1 MDPMGMDI
9 VTPPKRNVKT
19 SLKFTTIEVGFCCSF
34 LFGSRYIYICVYIYI
49 YIWYVYMWCRNC
61 NHSKLDVELSN
72 TFGFQKGLLLT
83 VHILSTQG
91 WLHIYYYI
99 LLWQLLTKWFIIHQK
114 LFCIVIR
121 DASPNFPRTF
131 LVVHFWI
138 KAFFIS
144 ILHHIA
150 IFVCSTG
157 STVTPWWISGTDVH
171 LDRSRWLEHGQ
182 RQSFQPLRS
191 NPLEHVGSLVEM
203 SDLRN
208 FGSDQSRNL
217 INPGIKPCSFGMVE
231 H

>member
-1 MDPMGMDI
+1 MI
-9 VTPPKRNVKT
+9 
-19 SLKFTTIEVGFCCSF
+19 C
-34 LFGSRYIYICVYIYI
+34 IYV
-49 YIWYVYMWCRNC
+49 CRNC

-157 STVTPWWISGTDVH
+157 STVTPWWISGTDGH
-171 LDRSRWLEHGQ
+171 LDRSRWLGAWSEAKLPAASIKSTGA
-182 RQSFQPLRS
+182 RGIASRDEWPSELR
-191 NPLEHVGSLVEM
+191 VGSIQE
-203 SDLRN
+203 
-208 FGSDQSRNL
+208 SDQSRDQAL
-217 INPGIKPCSFGMVE
+217 
-231 H
+231 